1 MKFNNSIEKLI
12 NRSFWTSLAFVGK
25 VKLQTAILL
34 CYITFYLLFE
44 NLSHGAYFELFY
56 APSETP
62 LYNNYN
68 TFCPFLC
75 NIRDFVSDL
84 LEIHT
89 NSSAP

>member
-1 MKFNNSIEKLI
+1 MKFNDSIEKLI

-34 CYITFYLLFE
+34 CYITFYPLFE
-44 NLSHGAYFELFY
+44 NLSHGAYF
-56 APSETP
+56 T

-84 LEIHT
+84 LEINT
-89 NSSAP
+89 NSSTP